1 MGTAQDVFD
10 AVESHAMSSGLFDS
24 VNTAEPKSA
33 PGSGITCSIWIQSI
47 APIVDSGLAST
58 SVRLELSV
66 RIYTSMIAEP
76 DAGIDPGLTAAML
89 SLMADYSA
97 DFALSIITTA
107 PTVRNIDLLG
117 AHGTPL
123 SADAGYINI
132 DGGLYRV
139 LTLTVPIILNDAFTQ
154 AA

>member
-10 AVESHAMSSGLFDS
+10 A

-33 PGSGITCSIWIQSI
+33 PGSGVTCSIWVQSI
-47 APIVDSGLAST
+47 GPIVDSGLAST

-66 RIYTSMIAEP
+66 RIYKSMISP
-76 DAGIDPGLTAAML
+76 DDDRIDPTMTAAML
-89 SLMADYSA
+89 SLMEDYSG
-97 DFALSIITTA
+97 DFALSIITVA
-107 PTVRNIDLLG
+107 PTVRMIDLLG

-123 SADAGYINI
+123 SADSGYISI
-132 DGGLYRV
+132 DNGLYRV
-139 LTLTVPIILNDAFTQ
+139 LTLTVPIILNDVWTQ

>member
-10 AVESHAMSSGLFDS
+10 AVESHAMSSGLFDA

-33 PGSGITCSIWIQSI
+33 PGSGITCSIWVQNI
-47 APIVDSGLAST
+47 APIVESGLSST
-58 SVRLELSV
+58 SVRLELSL
-66 RIYTSMIAEP
+66 RIYTSMISP
-76 DAGIDPGLTAAML
+76 DDDRIDPVMTAAML
-89 SLMADYSA
+89 SLMEDYSG
-97 DFALSIITTA
+97 DFGLSIITVA

-132 DGGLYRV
+132 DGSLYRV
-139 LTLTVPIILNDAFTQ
+139 MTLTLPIILNDVWTQ